1 MLPQYLWK
9 IKVQICDEFRTR
21 STFSPSVMV
30 SVSISKH
37 GLLMDLCRSGRR
49 AKINGGYY
57 HDVLL
62 SQKLLPVMSGDFSI
76 FQQAHLHTGHATLC
90 NFLNSQHPLSFLQI
104 CGRRIALTLIQ
115 SITRYVVTSSSKSIS
130 RRCTTLTGELKKRLL
145 DVWQDGP
152 VCSHTSVALAA

>member
-1 MLPQYLWK
+1 MENN
-9 IKVQICDEFRTR
+9 VQICGKLRTR
-21 STFSPSVMV
+21 STFSQLACQSLASRV
-30 SVSISKH
+30 
-37 GLLMDLCRSGRR
+37 LCRSGV
-49 AKINGGYY
+49 KINGSYY
-57 HDVLL
+57 LSQQLL
-62 SQKLLPVMSGDFSI
+62 SVMRDVSGHFFI
-76 FQQAHLHTGHATLC
+76 FNKRAHLHTGHATLC